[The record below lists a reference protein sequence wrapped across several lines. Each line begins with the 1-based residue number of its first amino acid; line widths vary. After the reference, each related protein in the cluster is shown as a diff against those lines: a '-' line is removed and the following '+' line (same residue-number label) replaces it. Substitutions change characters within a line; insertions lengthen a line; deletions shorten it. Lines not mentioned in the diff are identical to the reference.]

1 MTTYSEKIRE
11 LQKRILFDFNEDEYD
26 TYFQLGT
33 MLFDIGM
40 CKEALDQFNT
50 ALYIYAHTGKIPEG
64 YDEETM
70 THAFEPE
77 KKFRIT

>member
-11 LQKRILFDFNEDEYD
+11 LQKRIFFDFNEDDYD

-50 ALYIYAHTGKIPEG
+50 ALYIYPESEEAIFMRRYTQLKITNESE
-64 YDEETM
+64 Y
-70 THAFEPE
+70 A
-77 KKFRIT
+77 IY